1 MPVDGEGAARLLLA
15 RLAQCK
21 TSPTVLFWLKLRPKI
36 LEETELGSALLR
48 LCDELCVVR
57 SPNSD
62 FFRFVKTESEK
73 EKLAPVSP
81 SFFVVFPKK
90 KLAIEN
96 FRMELY
102 KRKIIE
108 GGSDPFMFMGA
119 LMPFCFQCL
128 CQKTDDTIYAPRAL
142 FFIYANPED
151 GMRMMLKVFRERKYT
166 LEDGTVYRFT
176 QIYEHRLGSSFKFT
190 PGPKIPNPV
199 QERMD
204 NRLACILLD
213 WEVEEEKLEGR
224 LSREEIRALSEQ
236 FPTWFYKQLHDKHLV
251 DSKSYITGAS
261 FSSIYSHFFR
271 IN

>member
-1 MPVDGEGAARLLLA
+1 
-15 RLAQCK
+15 
-21 TSPTVLFWLKLRPKI
+21 
-36 LEETELGSALLR
+36 
-48 LCDELCVVR
+48 VVR

-62 FFRFVKTESEK
+62 FFRFVKTESER

-81 SFFVVFPKK
+81 SFFVVCPKK

-151 GMRMMLKVFRERKYT
+151 GMRMMLKVFREKKYT

-176 QIYEHRLGSSFKFT
+176 QIYEHRLGDSFDYFPSSKI
-190 PGPKIPNPV
+190 PGPV
-199 QERMD
+199 AERKD

-224 LSREEIRALSEQ
+224 LSREEIRALWEQ

-251 DSKSYITGAS
+251 DSKSYITGVS
-261 FSSIYSHFFR
+261 FSSIYSHFSV
-271 IN
+271 